1 MNKFPIEESTLQHA
15 NPLLLNR
22 RHWLKAAT
30 GIIATVS
37 SLRAQ
42 SEATVALPLQ
52 LSINENSFGPSTKAI
67 EAMQH
72 ALAASYRYPHAQA
85 QQLIDAIAK
94 QENVPSNHILLGV
107 GSGEI
112 LLATGRYFGAKKG
125 EVIAA
130 VPGYTQLIDAMK
142 SAGGSAVLVPVNDQ
156 WQHDLHAMAAKI
168 SDKTSCIYLCNP
180 NNPTATVC
188 DTAKLTAFVINAAK
202 KVPVFIDEA
211 YLECSDDFT
220 ARTLVGLV
228 AAGHDV
234 IISRT
239 FSKIYS
245 LAGLRIGYAV
255 AKPQLLEPIKAM
267 MTGNP
272 NLLGVVAARASLLD
286 HDYRERTRLQIKA
299 GRDALITLL
308 KQLGRQHTVSQTN
321 FVFFHTGIPIDRFQ
335 ELMKK
340 EQIQVAR
347 PFPPMLDWCRI
358 TIGLPDE
365 MKLVHQAL
373 RKIFS

>member
-1 MNKFPIEESTLQHA
+1 MNKFTIEESTPQHA

-30 GIIATVS
+30 GVIAAVS

-42 SEATVALPLQ
+42 SEVAVSLPLQ
-52 LSINENSFGPSTKAI
+52 LSINENPFGPSAKAI
-67 EAMQH
+67 DAMQQTM
-72 ALAASYRYPHAQA
+72 ARSYRYPHAQA
-85 QQLIDAIAK
+85 QQLIDAISK
-94 QENVPSNHILLGV
+94 KENVPTDHILLGV

-112 LLATGRYFGAKKG
+112 LLAAGRYFGEKKG

-156 WQHDLHAMAAKI
+156 WQHDLDAMATKI
-168 SDKTSCIYLCNP
+168 SEKTSCIYLCNP

-188 DTAKLTAFVINAAK
+188 DTAKLTAFVIEAAK

-211 YLECSDDFT
+211 YLECADDF
-220 ARTLVGLV
+220 AERTLVGLV
-228 AAGHDV
+228 TAGHDV
-234 IISRT
+234 IVSRT
-239 FSKIYS
+239 FSKIYG

-255 AKPQLLEPIKAM
+255 AKPSLLAPIKELI
-267 MTGNP
+267 TGNP
-272 NLLGVVAARASLLD
+272 NLLGMVAAHASLLD
-286 HDYRERTRLQIKA
+286 HDYCERTRLQIKA
-299 GRDALITLL
+299 GRDAVNSVLQ
-308 KQLGRQHTVSQTN
+308 QLGRKFTASQTN

-340 EQIQVAR
+340 EQIHVAR

-365 MKLVHQAL
+365 MKLINQAL
-373 RKIFS
+373 RKILS